1 MFSLVVST
9 IGNFS
14 ERRCVLQLSKMRGFF
29 VTSLQVSC
37 SDVTACSFTVRR
49 VANSLLYWA
58 TYKIA
63 TFPPILFNKPPSPI
77 SRFHQ
82 KFIKKLLIPLP
93 FLHLRLLYILNF
105 RKTPTVF
112 NVSLVRCKL
121 DEDLRFGHIL
131 CQTTRLRESE

>member
-1 MFSLVVST
+1 MRSAAVQDGDPVTSVFV
-9 IGNFS
+9 
-14 ERRCVLQLSKMRGFF
+14 RGFF

-37 SDVTACSFTVRR
+37 SDVTACSFTVGR

-82 KFIKKLLIPLP
+82 KFIDSPSLSTLEASI
-93 FLHLRLLYILNF
+93 YS
-105 RKTPTVF
+105 PTCVF
-112 NVSLVRCKL
+112 
-121 DEDLRFGHIL
+121 FAI
-131 CQTTRLRESE
+131 